1 MRADRRNFLRTA
13 GATIGTASL
22 APIIVRDA
30 FAQANVIKVAAIH
43 DLSGGLD
50 IYGRPMVDCLNF
62 AVEEINGA
70 GGLLGRQI
78 KLISYDAQSNIQ
90 LYTQFATEA
99 ATKERV
105 AVVQGGITSASRE
118 AIRPVLK
125 RFNTL
130 YFYNTQYEGGVCDR
144 NCFCTGSTPAQNVD
158 KLVPFTLKKFG
169 KKVYTVAA
177 DYNYGQITAKWVKKY
192 TQEHGGEVLQTD
204 YFPLEVSDFGPAI
217 TKIQA
222 AKPNFVMSVL
232 VFAGI
237 YAIGNPVDIL
247 INPQA
252 DQAEI
257 ARATAALGLDKPL
270 WLQYLIFLGNAFH
283 GDLGRSFVFNQPAL
297 QLIVERLPATLELAI
312 AASVLAIVVGIPA
325 GLYAGLRPDGVGAKA
340 ITAGSILGFSLPTFW
355 VGLVLIM
362 VFAVQ
367 LGWLPSTGR
376 GATVRILGIETS
388 LLTLD
393 GLRHILLPALNLAL
407 FKMALVIRLTR
418 AGTREVL
425 PLDYIKFARAKGLS
439 PRRIILVHVLKN
451 IMIPIVTVIG
461 LEFGSVIAFAI
472 VTETVFAWPG
482 MGKLLIDSI
491 NLLDRPIIV
500 AYLLV
505 IVFMFI
511 VINLL
516 VDILYSALDPRVRL
530 SDAKG

>member
-1 MRADRRNFLRTA
+1 MRVDRRRFLKAA
-13 GATIGTASL
+13 GATLGTVVL
-22 APIIVRDA
+22 APSIVRDA

-105 AVVQGGITSASRE
+105 AVVHAGITSASRE

-222 AKPNFVMSVL
+222 AKPNFVMSALVGGNHISFYRQWAASGMNKTTPVASTTFGNGLEHQVTTPEEHKGYIGSQSYYQEISTEANQAFLKKFLPKYGTSTKYVTSLAIQTYHGMHLWAAGVKKANSIDRMKVIEALEGNLSFSGPAGKTAIDPQTHHCSLDVYIAEAQNRAFKVL
-232 VFAGI
+232 ES
-237 YAIGNPVDIL
+237 Y
-247 INPQA
+247 PQQPPA
-252 DQAEI
+252 D
-257 ARATAALGLDKPL
+257 TAAVCNLKKNPNENQ
-270 WLQYLIFLGNAFH
+270 QY
-283 GDLGRSFVFNQPAL
+283 
-297 QLIVERLPATLELAI
+297 
-312 AASVLAIVVGIPA
+312 
-325 GLYAGLRPDGVGAKA
+325 
-340 ITAGSILGFSLPTFW
+340 
-355 VGLVLIM
+355 
-362 VFAVQ
+362 
-367 LGWLPSTGR
+367 
-376 GATVRILGIETS
+376 
-388 LLTLD
+388 
-393 GLRHILLPALNLAL
+393 
-407 FKMALVIRLTR
+407 VIDVKT
-418 AGTREVL
+418 
-425 PLDYIKFARAKGLS
+425 
-439 PRRIILVHVLKN
+439 
-451 IMIPIVTVIG
+451 
-461 LEFGSVIAFAI
+461 
-472 VTETVFAWPG
+472 
-482 MGKLLIDSI
+482 
-491 NLLDRPIIV
+491 
-500 AYLLV
+500 
-505 IVFMFI
+505 
-511 VINLL
+511 
-516 VDILYSALDPRVRL
+516 
-530 SDAKG
+530 

>member
-1 MRADRRNFLRTA
+1 MRVDRRRFLKAA
-13 GATIGTASL
+13 GATLGTVVL
-22 APIIVRDA
+22 APSIVRDA

-105 AVVQGGITSASRE
+105 AVVHAGITSASRE

-222 AKPNFVMSVL
+222 AKPNFVMSALVGGNHISFYRQWAASGMNKTTPVASTTFGNGLEHKGYIASQSYFQEISTEANQAFLKKFLPKYGTSTKYVTSLAIQTYHGMHLWAAGVKKANSIDRMKVIEALEGNLSFSGPAGKTAIDPQTHHCSLDVYIAEAQNRAFKVL
-232 VFAGI
+232 ES
-237 YAIGNPVDIL
+237 Y
-247 INPQA
+247 PQQPPA
-252 DQAEI
+252 D
-257 ARATAALGLDKPL
+257 TAAVCNLKKNPNENQ
-270 WLQYLIFLGNAFH
+270 QY
-283 GDLGRSFVFNQPAL
+283 
-297 QLIVERLPATLELAI
+297 
-312 AASVLAIVVGIPA
+312 
-325 GLYAGLRPDGVGAKA
+325 
-340 ITAGSILGFSLPTFW
+340 
-355 VGLVLIM
+355 
-362 VFAVQ
+362 
-367 LGWLPSTGR
+367 
-376 GATVRILGIETS
+376 
-388 LLTLD
+388 
-393 GLRHILLPALNLAL
+393 
-407 FKMALVIRLTR
+407 VIDVKT
-418 AGTREVL
+418 
-425 PLDYIKFARAKGLS
+425 
-439 PRRIILVHVLKN
+439 
-451 IMIPIVTVIG
+451 
-461 LEFGSVIAFAI
+461 
-472 VTETVFAWPG
+472 
-482 MGKLLIDSI
+482 
-491 NLLDRPIIV
+491 
-500 AYLLV
+500 
-505 IVFMFI
+505 
-511 VINLL
+511 
-516 VDILYSALDPRVRL
+516 
-530 SDAKG
+530 